1 MSRTVEA
8 LSDWS
13 SHEFGGRRRKIELMV
28 RKLSRLKQN
37 FDHFTNGIQIREFEN
52 KIDGMLHDEEMY

>member
-1 MSRTVEA
+1 M
-8 LSDWS
+8 
-13 SHEFGGRRRKIELMV
+13 

-37 FDHFTNGIQIREFEN
+37 FDHFTNGIQIRELEN